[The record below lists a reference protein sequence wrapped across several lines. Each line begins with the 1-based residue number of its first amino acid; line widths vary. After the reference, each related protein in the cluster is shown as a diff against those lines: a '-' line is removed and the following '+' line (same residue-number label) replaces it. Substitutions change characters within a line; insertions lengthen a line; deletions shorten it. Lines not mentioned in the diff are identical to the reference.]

1 MTAPNHITGGIVFT
15 GLFCSFF
22 SINIFASPVFISA
35 TILGS
40 LLPDIDHTK
49 SWIGKSVYP
58 IAKWIS
64 RNYGHR
70 TITHSIF
77 FLIGIFLISL
87 FIEKNFRADYS
98 ISTILFFSVL
108 SHFIFDMVTLA
119 GIPLFYPFYKNPCV
133 LPANP
138 EMRIRS
144 GNIRQEG
151 IILFMFCFLTFFMQ
165 DLFANGFWSTINNNF
180 NDVKHQ
186 IKEYKKSPN
195 VLTIDYDYNIY
206 QTNYKGK
213 GTYIQASE
221 NEMFILSQ
229 DKVLSLK
236 KDTPGLKVTL
246 LKTSKTNSKIHENKI
261 EINDLKESELNNLLK
276 NKFIA
281 AATIYSN
288 FGTALTNNPLDIKKK
303 FEIENKYNLA
313 FISHL
318 QDTLLVKKVKIIA
331 DLELELK
338 SEENQLINDNKSYY
352 LELAELQEEKNKLK
366 LDLPNYELNETKK
379 KIIDLE
385 KKIESYKPKTNLMI
399 AEYKKQLQ
407 KIKNDHIGNI
417 TYSGQINYIEIENK
431 KKPLN

>member
-22 SINIFASPVFISA
+22 SINIFANPVFISV
-35 TILGS
+35 TVIGS

-58 IAKWIS
+58 IAKWLS

-70 TITHSIF
+70 TITHSLL
-77 FLIGIFLISL
+77 FLVGVFLISL

-98 ISTILFFSVL
+98 ISIILFFSIL

-165 DLFANGFWSTINNNF
+165 DLFANGFWSTVNNNF

-186 IKEYKKSPN
+186 IKEYQKSPN
-195 VLTIDYDYNIY
+195 VLNIDYDYTIY
-206 QTNYKGK
+206 QKEYKGK

-221 NEMFILSQ
+221 SEIFILSQ
-229 DKVLSLK
+229 GKILTLK
-236 KDTPGLKVTL
+236 KDTPGLRIKL
-246 LKTSKTNSKIHENKI
+246 LKTSKTKDKIHESTV
-261 EINDLKESELNNLLK
+261 EINNLKESELNNILK

-281 AATIYSN
+281 AGIIYSN
-288 FGTALTNNPLDIKKK
+288 FGTTLANNPLEIKKK
-303 FEIENKYNLA
+303 FEIENKYNLT
-313 FISHL
+313 FISHI
-318 QDTLLVKKVKIIA
+318 QDTLLVKKEKVIA
-331 DLELELK
+331 DLELKLK
-338 SEENQLINDNKSYY
+338 TEENQLINDNKNYY
-352 LELAELQEEKNKLK
+352 LELAELQEEKNKLNS
-366 LDLPNYELNETKK
+366 DLPNYELNEVKK
-379 KIIDLE
+379 KIIELE
-385 KKIESYKPKTNLMI
+385 KQIENYKPKTNLMI
-399 AEYKKQLQ
+399 SEYKRLLET
-407 KIKNDHIGNI
+407 IKNNHIVNNTYSGNI
-417 TYSGQINYIEIENK
+417 TYIEIRK
-431 KKPLN
+431 

>member
-1 MTAPNHITGGIVFT
+1 MTAPNHIAGGIVFT

-22 SINIFASPVFISA
+22 AINIFANPIYISV

-58 IAKWIS
+58 IAKWLS

-70 TITHSIF
+70 TITHSLL
-77 FLIGIFLISL
+77 FLVGIFLISI
-87 FIEKNFRADYS
+87 FIEKNFREDYT
-98 ISTILFFSVL
+98 ISTIIFFSIL

-165 DLFANGFWSTINNNF
+165 DLFANGFWSTVNNNF

-195 VLTIDYDYNIY
+195 VLDIDYDYDIY

-221 NEMFILSQ
+221 NEMFILS
-229 DKVLSLK
+229 DNKILSLK
-236 KDTPGLKVTL
+236 KDTPGLKVKL
-246 LKTSKTNSKIHENKI
+246 LTTSKTDRKIHENNI
-261 EINDLKESELNNLLK
+261 EINDLKESELNNILK
-276 NKFIA
+276 NKFIST
-281 AATIYSN
+281 ATIYSN
-288 FGTALTNNPLDIKKK
+288 FGTALTNNPLEIKKK
-303 FEIENKYNLA
+303 FEIQNKYNLT

-318 QDTLLVKKVKIIA
+318 QDTLLVKKEKIIA
-331 DLELELK
+331 ELELKLK
-338 SEENQLINDNKSYY
+338 SEENQLINDNKGYY
-352 LELAELQEEKNKLK
+352 LDLALLQEAKNKTKSNLS
-366 LDLPNYELNETKK
+366 DYELNETQKQ
-379 KIIDLE
+379 IIELE
-385 KKIESYKPKTNLMI
+385 KKVENYKPKTNLMI

-407 KIKNDHIGNI
+407 KIKNGQIGNI
-417 TYSGQINYIEIENK
+417 TYSGQINYIEIENNK
-431 KKPLN
+431 

>member
-186 IKEYKKSPN
+186 IKEYQKSPN
-195 VLTIDYDYNIY
+195 ALTIDYDYNIY

-213 GTYIQASE
+213 GTYIQASDT
-221 NEMFILSQ
+221 EMFILSQ

-261 EINDLKESELNNLLK
+261 EINDLKETELNNLLK

-281 AATIYSN
+281 AATIYST
-288 FGTALTNNPLDIKKK
+288 FGSALTNNPLEIKKK
-303 FEIENKYNLA
+303 FQIENKYNLA

-318 QDTLLVKKVKIIA
+318 QDTLIVKKEKLVTE
-331 DLELELK
+331 LELKLK

-366 LDLPNYELNETKK
+366 LNLPNYELNETTK
-379 KIIDLE
+379 KIIELE
-385 KKIESYKPKTNLMI
+385 NKVQNYKPKTNLMI
-399 AEYKKQLQ
+399 TEYKKQLQ
-407 KIKNDHIGNI
+407 KIKNDHIGTI
-417 TYSGQINYIEIENK
+417 TYSGEINYIEIENK
-431 KKPLN
+431 KKPE

>member
-1 MTAPNHITGGIVFT
+1 MTAPNHIAGGIVFT

-22 SINIFASPVFISA
+22 SINIFANPIYISV
-35 TILGS
+35 TVLGS

-58 IAKWIS
+58 IAKWLS

-77 FLIGIFLISL
+77 FLIGVFLISV
-87 FIEKNFRADYS
+87 FIEKNFREDYT
-98 ISTILFFSVL
+98 ISTILFFSLL
-108 SHFIFDMVTLA
+108 SHLIFDMVTLA

-195 VLTIDYDYNIY
+195 VLNIDYDYTIY
-206 QTNYKGK
+206 QTHHKGQ

-221 NEMFILSQ
+221 TEMFILSN
-229 DKVLSLK
+229 DKILSLK
-236 KDTPGLKVTL
+236 KDTPGLKIKL
-246 LKTSKTNSKIHENKI
+246 LTTTKTNSKIHENKI
-261 EINDLKESELNNLLK
+261 EINDMKESELNAILK
-276 NKFIA
+276 DKFIST
-281 AATIYSN
+281 ATIYST
-288 FGTALTNNPLDIKKK
+288 FGTALTTNPLEIKKK
-303 FEIENKYNLA
+303 FQIENKYNLT

-318 QDTLLVKKVKIIA
+318 QDTLLVKKEKIIA
-331 DLELELK
+331 ELELKLK
-338 SEENQLINDNKSYY
+338 SEENHLINDNKSYY
-352 LELAELQEEKNKLK
+352 LDLAMLQEQKNKLK
-366 LDLPNYELNETKK
+366 SDLSNYDLNETKK
-379 KIIDLE
+379 NIIDLE
-385 KKIESYKPKTNLMI
+385 NKIANYKPKTNLMI

-407 KIKNDHIGNI
+407 KIKSDQIGNI
-417 TYSGQINYIEIENK
+417 TYSGEINYIEIEHK
-431 KKPLN
+431 KKPE

>member
-22 SINIFASPVFISA
+22 SINIFANPVFISV
-35 TILGS
+35 TLIGS

-58 IAKWIS
+58 IAKWLS

-70 TITHSIF
+70 TITHSLL
-77 FLIGIFLISL
+77 FLVGVFLISL

-98 ISTILFFSVL
+98 ISIILFFSIL

-138 EMRIRS
+138 DMRIRS

-165 DLFANGFWSTINNNF
+165 DLFANGFWSTVNNNF

-186 IKEYKKSPN
+186 IKEYQKSPN
-195 VLTIDYDYNIY
+195 VLNIDYDYTIY
-206 QTNYKGK
+206 QKEYKGK

-221 NEMFILSQ
+221 SEIFILSQ
-229 DKVLSLK
+229 GKILTLK
-236 KDTPGLKVTL
+236 KDTPGLRIKL
-246 LKTSKTNSKIHENKI
+246 LKTSKTKDKIHESTV
-261 EINDLKESELNNLLK
+261 EINNLKESELNNILK

-281 AATIYSN
+281 AGIIYSK
-288 FGTALTNNPLDIKKK
+288 FGTTLANNPLEIKKK

-313 FISHL
+313 FISHI
-318 QDTLLVKKVKIIA
+318 QDTLLVKKEKVIA
-331 DLELELK
+331 DLELKLK
-338 SEENQLINDNKSYY
+338 TEENQLINDNKNYY
-352 LELAELQEEKNKLK
+352 LELAELQEEKNKLNS
-366 LDLPNYELNETKK
+366 DLPNYELNEVKK
-379 KIIDLE
+379 KIIELE
-385 KKIESYKPKTNLMI
+385 KQIENYKPKTNLMI
-399 AEYKKQLQ
+399 SEYKRLLET
-407 KIKNDHIGNI
+407 IKNNHIVNNTYSGNI
-417 TYSGQINYIEIENK
+417 TYIEIRK
-431 KKPLN
+431 

>member
-22 SINIFASPVFISA
+22 SINIFSNVFFISV
-35 TILGS
+35 TVLGS

-77 FLIGIFLISL
+77 FLIGIYLISL
-87 FIEKNFRADYS
+87 FLEHNFREDYS
-98 ISTILFFSVL
+98 ISTIILFSIL
-108 SHFIFDMVTLA
+108 SHLIFDMVTLA

-165 DLFANGFWSTINNNF
+165 DLFSNGFWSTINNNF

-186 IKEYKKSPN
+186 IREYKKSPN
-195 VLTIDYDYNIY
+195 ALRIEYDYNIY

-213 GTYIQASE
+213 GIFIHAAD
-221 NEMFILSQ
+221 NEMFILSD
-229 DKVLSLK
+229 DKILTLK
-236 KDTPGLKVTL
+236 KDTPGLTIKV
-246 LKTSKTNSKIHENKI
+246 LKTYKTKESIHEKS
-261 EINDLKESELNNLLK
+261 ININGLKESELNDLLK
-276 NKFIA
+276 DKFITTG
-281 AATIYSN
+281 TIYSN
-288 FGTALTNNPLDIKKK
+288 FGTALTNNPLEIKKK
-303 FEIENKYNLA
+303 FTIKEQYNSA
-313 FISHL
+313 FISHA
-318 QDTLLVKKVKIIA
+318 QDTLIVSKANKIA
-331 DLELELK
+331 DLEIKLK
-338 SEENQLINDNKSYY
+338 HEENQLINENKTYY
-352 LELAELQEEKNKLK
+352 LELAELQEEKNKLRT
-366 LDLPNYELNETKK
+366 DLSNFDLNETKK
-379 KIIDLE
+379 RIIELVA
-385 KKIESYKPKTNLMI
+385 KIENYKPKTNLMI
-399 AEYKKQLQ
+399 GEYKKQLL
-407 KIKNDHIGNI
+407 KIKGNQIAII
-417 TYSGQINYIEIENK
+417 TYSGKINFIEIYK
-431 KKPLN
+431 

>member
-1 MTAPNHITGGIVFT
+1 MTAPNHVAGGIIFT

-22 SINIFASPVFISA
+22 SINIFANPVFISI
-35 TILGS
+35 TFIGS

-58 IAKWIS
+58 IAKWLS

-77 FLIGIFLISL
+77 FLIGIFLISA
-87 FIEKNFRADYS
+87 FIEKNFRDDYS
-98 ISTILFFSVL
+98 ISIILFFSIL
-108 SHFIFDMVTLA
+108 SHLIFDMVTLA

-151 IILFMFCFLTFFMQ
+151 IILFIFCFLTFFMQ

-195 VLTIDYDYNIY
+195 VLNIEYDYDIY
-206 QTNYKGK
+206 QTHYKGK

-221 NEMFILSQ
+221 NEIFILNQ
-229 DKVLSLK
+229 DKILTLK
-236 KDTPGLKVTL
+236 KDAPGLKMTL
-246 LKTSKTNSKIHENKI
+246 LKTSKTNHKIHESVI
-261 EINDLKESELNNLLK
+261 EINNLKESELNDLLK

-281 AATIYSN
+281 AGTIYSN
-288 FGTALTNNPLDIKKK
+288 FGTALTNNPLEIKKK
-303 FEIENKYNLA
+303 FILENKYNLA
-313 FISHL
+313 FISHI
-318 QDTLLVKKVKIIA
+318 QDTLFASKEKKVS
-331 DLELELK
+331 ELEIKLRN
-338 SEENQLINDNKSYY
+338 EENQLINENKNYY
-352 LELAELQEEKNKLK
+352 LDLALLQEAKNKLK
-366 LDLPNYELNETKK
+366 TDLSNYELNETKK
-379 KIIDLE
+379 QIIELE
-385 KKIESYKPKTNLMI
+385 KKVENYKPKTNLMI
-399 AEYKKQLQ
+399 AEYKKQLE
-407 KIKNDHIGNI
+407 KIKSNQIGNI
-417 TYSGQINYIEIENK
+417 TYSGQITYIDIK
-431 KKPLN
+431 

>member
-22 SINIFASPVFISA
+22 SINIFANPVFIA
-35 TILGS
+35 VTILGS

-58 IAKWIS
+58 IAKWLS

-77 FLIGIFLISL
+77 FLIGIYLISL
-87 FIEKNFRADYS
+87 FIEKNFREDYS
-98 ISTILFFSVL
+98 ISTILFFSIL
-108 SHFIFDMVTLA
+108 SHLIFDMVTLA

-165 DLFANGFWSTINNNF
+165 DLFANGFWSTVNNNF

-186 IKEYKKSPN
+186 IREYQKSPN

-213 GTYIQASE
+213 GTYIQAAD
-221 NEMFILSQ
+221 NEMFILSNN
-229 DKVLSLK
+229 KILSLK
-236 KDTPGLKVTL
+236 KDTPGLLVKV
-246 LKTSKTNSKIHENKI
+246 LKTYKTTDKIHETII
-261 EINDLKESELNNLLK
+261 EINNLKESELNDLLK

-281 AATIYSN
+281 TATIYSN
-288 FGTALTNNPLDIKKK
+288 FGTALANNPLEIKKK
-303 FEIENKYNLA
+303 FIIENKYNLV
-313 FISHL
+313 FISHV
-318 QDTLLVKKVKIIA
+318 QDTLLATKATKI
-331 DLELELK
+331 DELEIKLK
-338 SEENQLINDNKSYY
+338 NEENQLINDNKAYY
-352 LELAELQEEKNKLK
+352 LELAELQENKNKLNSE
-366 LDLPNYELNETKK
+366 LPNYELNEVKK
-379 KIIDLE
+379 KIIELE
-385 KKIESYKPKTNLMI
+385 KQIENYKPKTNLMI

-407 KIKNDHIGNI
+407 KIKSNNIANI
-417 TYSGQINYIEIENK
+417 TYSGTLNYIEIFK
-431 KKPLN
+431 

>member
-1 MTAPNHITGGIVFT
+1 MTAPNHIAGGIVFT

-22 SINIFASPVFISA
+22 SINIFENPIYISV

-49 SWIGKSVYP
+49 SWIGMSIYP

-77 FLIGIFLISL
+77 FLLAIFLISL
-87 FIEKNFRADYS
+87 FIEKNFREDYS
-98 ISTILFFSVL
+98 ISIILFFSIL
-108 SHFIFDMVTLA
+108 SHLIFDMVTLA

-165 DLFANGFWSTINNNF
+165 DLFANGFWSTVNNNF

-186 IKEYKKSPN
+186 LKEYRKSPN
-195 VLTIDYDYNIY
+195 ALSIDYDYNIY
-206 QTNYKGK
+206 QTNYKGT
-213 GTYIQASE
+213 GTYIQATES
-221 NEMFILSQ
+221 EMFILT
-229 DKVLSLK
+229 DGKILSLK
-236 KDTPGLKVTL
+236 TNTPGIKINL
-246 LKTSKTNSKIHENKI
+246 LTSSKTANKIHEKKI
-261 EINDLKESELNNLLK
+261 ELNDIGESELNEILK
-276 NKFIA
+276 GKFISS
-281 AATIYSN
+281 ATIYST
-288 FGTALTNNPLDIKKK
+288 FGTALKSNPIEIKKK
-303 FEIENKYNLA
+303 FTIENKYNIG

-318 QDTLLVKKVKIIA
+318 QDTIIA
-331 DLELELK
+331 KREKVIAELELK
-338 SEENQLINDNKSYY
+338 LKNEENNVLNDNKSYY
-352 LELAELQEEKNKLK
+352 LDLAALQEQKNNLK
-366 LDLPNYELNETKK
+366 LELSNYELNETKK
-379 KIIDLE
+379 NIIELE
-385 KKIESYKPKTNLMI
+385 RKVENHKPKTNLMI

-407 KIKNDHIGNI
+407 KIKSDQIGKI
-417 TYSGQINYIEIENK
+417 IYSGEMHYIEIGIK
-431 KKPLN
+431 

>member
-1 MTAPNHITGGIVFT
+1 MTAPNHIAGGIVFT

-22 SINIFASPVFISA
+22 AINIFANPIYISV

-58 IAKWIS
+58 IAKWLS

-77 FLIGIFLISL
+77 FLIGIYLISL
-87 FIEKNFRADYS
+87 FVEKNFSEDYS
-98 ISTILFFSVL
+98 ISTIVFFSIL
-108 SHFIFDMVTLA
+108 SHLIFDMVTLA

-195 VLTIDYDYNIY
+195 VLNIEYDYNIY

-221 NEMFILSQ
+221 NEIFILNQ
-229 DKVLSLK
+229 DKILTLK
-236 KDTPGLKVTL
+236 KDAPGLKVTL
-246 LKTSKTNSKIHENKI
+246 LKTTKTTRQIHENKI
-261 EINDLKESELNNLLK
+261 EISDYTEEKLNQLLK
-276 NKFIA
+276 GKFIA
-281 AATIYSN
+281 DATIYSS
-288 FGTALTNNPLDIKKK
+288 FASSLLTNPLELKKK
-303 FEIENKYNLA
+303 FQIENKYNLA
-313 FISHL
+313 FKSHF
-318 QDTLLVKKVKIIA
+318 QDTLFASKEKKIA
-331 DLELELK
+331 ELEIKLK
-338 SEENQLINDNKSYY
+338 NEENQLINENKNYY
-352 LELAELQEEKNKLK
+352 LELAELQAEKNKLK
-366 LDLPNYELNETKK
+366 LELSNYELNETKK
-379 KIIDLE
+379 QIIELE
-385 KKIESYKPKTNLMI
+385 KKVENYKPKTNLMI
-399 AEYKKQLQ
+399 AEYKKQLD
-407 KIKNDHIGNI
+407 KIKNNQIGNI
-417 TYSGQINYIEIENK
+417 TYSGQINYIEIQK
-431 KKPLN
+431 RK

>member
-22 SINIFASPVFISA
+22 SINIFANPVFIGV

-58 IAKWIS
+58 IAKWLS

-87 FIEKNFRADYS
+87 FIEKNFREDYS
-98 ISTILFFSVL
+98 ISTIIFFSIL
-108 SHFIFDMVTLA
+108 SHLIFDMVTLA

-213 GTYIQASE
+213 GTYIQASDT
-221 NEMFILSQ
+221 EMFILSQ
-229 DKVLSLK
+229 EKVLSLK

-281 AATIYSN
+281 AATIYSS
-288 FGTALTNNPLDIKKK
+288 FGSALTNNPLEVKKK
-303 FEIENKYNLA
+303 FTIENKYNLA
-313 FISHL
+313 FISHI
-318 QDTLLVKKVKIIA
+318 QDTLFEKKEKIIA
-331 DLELELK
+331 DLELKLK

-352 LELAELQEEKNKLK
+352 LELAELQEEKNKLNS
-366 LDLPNYELNETKK
+366 DLPNYELNEAKK
-379 KIIDLE
+379 KIIELE
-385 KKIESYKPKTNLMI
+385 KQIEHYKPKTNLMI
-399 AEYKKQLQ
+399 AEYKKQLM
-407 KIKNDHIGNI
+407 KIKSNQIGNI
-417 TYSGQINYIEIENK
+417 TYSGTLNYIEIYR
-431 KKPLN
+431 